1 MKIRIALAQ
10 INPTVGDFEG
20 NVRAVRRMTA
30 EAKKRGAQI
39 VAFPELVLCGY
50 PPEDLLLK
58 PRFLKD
64 SRRALRAVAREAK
77 GIVMLVGAPEPP
89 ARPGERPLQRLP
101 RAFRREGRRDLPQ
114 DQSPELR
121 GLRREAVLRA
131 GRERAR
137 RELRRSSPSER
148 ASARTSGST
157 TGRRPR
163 RCFSAARGIII
174 NISASPY
181 HRRKGREREKLMQRR
196 ARENGCWLCYSTSSE
211 ARTSL
216 SSTGAA

>member
-10 INPTVGDFEG
+10 INPTVGDFDG

-58 PRFLKD
+58 PQFLKD
-64 SRRALRAVAREAK
+64 CARALRAVAREAK

-89 ARPGERPLQRLP
+89 ARPGARPYNACHVLSEGKIAATYRKLNLP
-101 RAFRREGRRDLPQ
+101 NYGVFDEKRYFEPG
-114 DQSPELR
+114 
-121 GLRREAVLRA
+121 G
-131 GRERAR
+131 ERAR
-137 RELRRSSPSER
+137 RELRRRLRSEQ

-157 TGRRPR
+157 TGRPPR
-163 RCFSAARGIII
+163 RCCSAARASLSIYRPLPIIAGKAG
-174 NISASPY
+174 SARSSC
-181 HRRKGREREKLMQRR
+181 RDARERT
-196 ARENGCWLCYSTSSE
+196 AAGSATSTSS
-211 ARTSL
+211 APRTSS